1 MLKIIANL
9 VEPVIPSSFDGNIN
23 IDALLMWANAKH
35 LQINDGGI
43 VPIPID
49 TLGAVNNLPVYE
61 CTRAFFGDSEHAQI
75 YKHRR
80 GNERRD
86 FLLKRKITSVER
98 LSGYTKDSRVAFKA
112 IVPKLMKIHW
122 YCNGSKDEILSLL
135 TEYVTHLG
143 KGRNCYG
150 RVSSWNVEISDSDLI
165 ISDYR
170 VMPVQ
175 LIDKNEVTMRQTFTP
190 PYWDRTK
197 AGLCYV
203 AK

>member
-1 MLKIIANL
+1 MLKITANL
-9 VEPVIPSSFDGNIN
+9 IEPIIPSSFDGNIN

-35 LQINDGGI
+35 LQINDGGT
-43 VPIPID
+43 VPIPINI
-49 TLGAVNNLPVYE
+49 LGTVNDLPIYE
-61 CTRAFFGDSEHAQI
+61 CTRAFFGDSEYAHI

-86 FLLKRKITSVER
+86 FLLKRKISGVER
-98 LSGYTKDSRVAFKA
+98 LSGYMKDSRISFKTV
-112 IVPKLMKIHW
+112 VPKLMKIHW
-122 YCNGSKDEILSLL
+122 FFNGDKEEANNLL
-135 TEYVTHLG
+135 NEYVTHIG

-150 RVSSWNVEISDSDLI
+150 RVSSWDVENASDDI
-165 ISDYR
+165 DISDYR

-175 LIDKNEVTMRQTFTP
+175 LIDKDEITMRQTFSP